1 MKKIVALL
9 FSGCILLALLVSGCI
24 VVKENCGLHKGHYK
38 QPHKVKKY
46 K

>member
-9 FSGCILLALLVSGCI
+9 FSSCILLALLVSGCI
-24 VVKENCGLHKGHYK
+24 VVKEDRGLHKGHYK

>member
-24 VVKENCGLHKGHYK
+24 VVKKDRGLHKGYY
-38 QPHKVKKY
+38 Q
-46 K
+46 